1 MRLFSITTV
10 LAAVVLGGCA
20 SIINGSTQEVA
31 FTSQLSQATITIDGV
46 ERGATPVSVELA
58 RGERHTVVMALE
70 GYETEEIALEQRVN
84 GWVWGN
90 ILIGGLIGLVVDAST
105 GAMYRIDPETLRTR
119 LEPAQVSANKGG
131 LQVHIR
137 VVSDVPPD
145 AEKIGQLHPV
155 GGARL
160 AASR

>member
-1 MRLFSITTV
+1 MRLFSITTI
-10 LAAVVLGGCA
+10 LAAAMLGGCA
-20 SIINGSTQEVA
+20 SIINGSTQEIA
-31 FTSQLSQATITIDGV
+31 FTSQPSQATITIDGV
-46 ERGATPVSVELA
+46 ERGTTPVSVELA
-58 RGERHTVVMALE
+58 RGERHTVVMSLE

-90 ILIGGLIGLVVDAST
+90 ILVGGLIGLVVDAST

-119 LEPAQVSANKGG
+119 LEPAELEADKGG

-137 VVSDVPPD
+137 VESNVPPG

-155 GGARL
+155 GEARV
-160 AASR
+160 AARH